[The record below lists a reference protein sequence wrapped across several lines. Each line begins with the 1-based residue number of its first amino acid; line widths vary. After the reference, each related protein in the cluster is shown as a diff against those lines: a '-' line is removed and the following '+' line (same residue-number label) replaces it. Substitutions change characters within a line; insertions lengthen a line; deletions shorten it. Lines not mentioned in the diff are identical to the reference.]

1 MSILEVILS
10 IVNLGFGTGIIVTL
24 LTLKQIKRKA
34 TTEVEKGN
42 VELVTASVN
51 EMLQSVNSLLTQNKE
66 LVQEVLLRNEE
77 NADLKKKWE
86 IVSRKLDRM
95 QKAIRDV
102 LIALEKLDIDE
113 SLLKPLKEE
122 IKCVPQ

>member
-1 MSILEVILS
+1 MSVLEIVLSIL
-10 IVNLGFGTGIIVTL
+10 NLAFGTGIVVTL
-24 LTLKQIKRKA
+24 VTLKQTRRKA

-66 LVQEVLLRNEE
+66 LVQEVVIRNEE
-77 NADLKKKWE
+77 NAELKKKWE

-102 LIALEKLDIDE
+102 LVALEKLDIDE

-122 IKCVPQ
+122 IK

>member
-1 MSILEVILS
+1 MSVLEIALA
-10 IVNLGFGTGIIVTL
+10 IINLAFGTGIIVTL
-24 LTLKQIKRKA
+24 LTLKQTRRKA

-66 LVQEVLLRNEE
+66 LVQEVLVRNEE
-77 NADLKKKWE
+77 NAELKKKWE
-86 IVSRKLDRM
+86 VVSRKLDRM

-102 LIALEKLDIDE
+102 LVALEKLDIDE
-113 SLLKPLKEE
+113 SLLNPLREE
-122 IKCVPQ
+122 IK

>member
-1 MSILEVILS
+1 MSVLEIVLSIL
-10 IVNLGFGTGIIVTL
+10 NLAFGTGIVVTL
-24 LTLKQIKRKA
+24 VTLKQTRRKA
-34 TTEVEKGN
+34 TTEVERGN

-66 LVQEVLLRNEE
+66 LVQEVVVRNEE
-77 NADLKKKWE
+77 NAELKKKWE

-102 LIALEKLDIDE
+102 LVALEKLDIDE

-122 IKCVPQ
+122 IK